1 MTLSN
6 DEIVELL
13 DTLEKE
19 SKALKKEILSMC
31 WYMRGSITYDDSMM
45 LSYDD
50 RRIISKIIEEN
61 LETTEKSGL
70 PFF

>member
-1 MTLSN
+1 LTLSN
-6 DEIVELL
+6 EEIVELL

-50 RRIISKIIEEN
+50 RKIISKIIEEN

>member
-1 MTLSN
+1 MILNN
-6 DEIVELL
+6 DEVIAWL
-13 DTLEKE
+13 DSLEKD
-19 SKALKKEILSMC
+19 SKALKREIMQLC

>member
-6 DEIVELL
+6 EEIVELL

-50 RRIISKIIEEN
+50 RKIISKIIEEN
-61 LETTEKSGL
+61 LETTEKSGM

>member
-6 DEIVELL
+6 EEIVELL

-50 RRIISKIIEEN
+50 RKIISKIIEEN